1 MDESK
6 KLKEYWYSDG
16 WIDYEYKKYT
26 LLAYLQQ
33 ADVFF
38 KQSKIYPVLSELIK
52 HYNHLNHYKSKKHKL
67 ENKLNKEIESIDL
80 KKMKIIFKQQHFS
93 DKFIH
98 EIMKIVDFAQAEIKK
113 SIEHGE
119 EIYQHI
125 NSKMIFDT
133 VGLIP
138 FYNKEGYL
146 IISRDKDN
154 DLKVYR
160 YQYSYIQQENNLYH
174 NLKTNE
180 VQLKFNTLSNSLSNV
195 KLQLIKK
202 FKDLPNPATYSLH
215 SHLNI
220 SYKHSILP
228 IAKRWLIKEIASAA

>member
-6 KLKEYWYSDG
+6 RLKEYWYSDG

-80 KKMKIIFKQQHFS
+80 KKVKIIFKQQHFS

-146 IISRDKDN
+146 IISRDNDN
-154 DLKVYR
+154 DLKIYR
-160 YQYSYIQQENNLYH
+160 YQYSYIQQENDLYH

-180 VQLKFNTLSNSLSNV
+180 VQLKFNILSNSLSNV
-195 KLQLIKK
+195 KLQLIKR

-228 IAKRWLIKEIASAA
+228 IAKRCLIKEIASAA

>member
-52 HYNHLNHYKSKKHKL
+52 HYNHLNHYKSKKDKL

-146 IISRDKDN
+146 LISRDNDN
-154 DLKVYR
+154 DLKIYR
-160 YQYSYIQQENNLYH
+160 YQYSYIQQENDLYH

-180 VQLKFNTLSNSLSNV
+180 VQLKFNILSNSLSNV
-195 KLQLIKK
+195 KLDLIKR

-215 SHLNI
+215 SHLKI

>member
-52 HYNHLNHYKSKKHKL
+52 HYNHLNHYKSKKDKL

-146 IISRDKDN
+146 IISRENDN
-154 DLKVYR
+154 DLKIYR
-160 YQYSYIQQENNLYH
+160 YQYSYIQQENDLYYS
-174 NLKTNE
+174 LKTNE
-180 VQLKFNTLSNSLSNV
+180 VQLKFNILSNSLSNV
-195 KLQLIKK
+195 KLQLIKR

-220 SYKHSILP
+220 SFKHSILP

>member
-98 EIMKIVDFAQAEIKK
+98 EIMKIVDFAQTEIKK

-146 IISRDKDN
+146 LISRVNDN
-154 DLKVYR
+154 DLKIYR
-160 YQYSYIQQENNLYH
+160 YQYSYIRQENDLYH

-195 KLQLIKK
+195 KLQLIKR

>member
-52 HYNHLNHYKSKKHKL
+52 HYNHLNHYKSKKDKL

-146 IISRDKDN
+146 LISRDNDN
-154 DLKVYR
+154 DLKIYR

-180 VQLKFNTLSNSLSNV
+180 VQVKFNILSNSLSNV
-195 KLQLIKK
+195 KLQLIKR

-220 SYKHSILP
+220 SYQHSILP

>member
-52 HYNHLNHYKSKKHKL
+52 HYKHLDHYKSKKHKL

-146 IISRDKDN
+146 IISRDNDN
-154 DLKVYR
+154 DLKIYR
-160 YQYSYIQQENNLYH
+160 YQYSNIQQENDLYH

-195 KLQLIKK
+195 KLQLIKI

>member
-52 HYNHLNHYKSKKHKL
+52 HYNHLNHYKSKKDKL

-98 EIMKIVDFAQAEIKK
+98 KIMKIVDFAQAEIKK

-119 EIYQHI
+119 EIHQHI

-146 IISRDKDN
+146 IISRENDN
-154 DLKVYR
+154 DLKIYR
-160 YQYSYIQQENNLYH
+160 YQYSYIQQENDLYH

-180 VQLKFNTLSNSLSNV
+180 VQLKFNILSNSLSNV
-195 KLQLIKK
+195 KLQLIKR

-220 SYKHSILP
+220 SFKHSILP